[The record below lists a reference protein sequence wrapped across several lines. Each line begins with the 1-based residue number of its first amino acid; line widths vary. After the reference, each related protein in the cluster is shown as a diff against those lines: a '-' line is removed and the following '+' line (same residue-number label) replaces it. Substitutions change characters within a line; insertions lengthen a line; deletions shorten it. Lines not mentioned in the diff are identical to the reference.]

1 MKKAPKITRDPHH
14 DCLVLNI
21 FVLFFFHTLL
31 SCVLV
36 LTINNM
42 DGSFFPRVWS
52 SGGCDP
58 LAASPTGSIRICC
71 CCPETDGLFD
81 LLFLVFEL
89 ADGGSGV
96 CSERAAWS
104 VEGVEGDCG
113 KEDLLDFSSL
123 SSVGRW
129 SLLVWIGTDPPFTV
143 TSLSWSSSVCSLAKL
158 TNTWRRTTLLV
169 RSNNPC
175 SKT

>member
-14 DCLVLNI
+14 DCLVLSI
-21 FVLFFFHTLL
+21 FVFFHTLL

-42 DGSFFPRVWS
+42 DGSFLPRVWS

-71 CCPETDGLFD
+71 CCLETDGLFD
-81 LLFLVFEL
+81 LLFLVFIL
-89 ADGGSGV
+89 VDGGSGV
-96 CSERAAWS
+96 CSEWAAWS
-104 VEGVEGDCG
+104 VEGVERECG
-113 KEDLLDFSSL
+113 VEDLLHFSSL

-129 SLLVWIGTDPPFTV
+129 GLMATDPPFTV
-143 TSLSWSSSVCSLAKL
+143 TSLSWSSSVWSLAKL
-158 TNTWRRTTLLV
+158 TNTCRKKTLLV
-169 RSNNPC
+169 VSNNHC